1 MSWSKAMSEAE
12 IDFIRNSYKSMS
24 AKKIA
29 KKLNRSERV
38 VYNYVKKFRDEEKSG
53 APRARVVQESQE
65 FDALGDLMSLR
76 DVLRRAMLTCEER
89 NLPKITAEYREVI
102 KSIEELN
109 GGAGDDDDELS
120 RLICSIDVRTP

>member
-53 APRARVVQESQE
+53 APRARVVQDSQE

-120 RLICSIDVRTP
+120 RLICSIDVRTT